1 MICGTSE
8 QNAFVHGRLR
18 LNPVAKGN
26 IVNQSTDQTA
36 KSSESNSF
44 SGVINSLREW
54 WHDEVTGEID
64 QAAVIEKRRQ
74 DCALSERYLFMTA
87 MSAGIAVI
95 GLLQSSTAVVIG
107 AMLLS
112 PLMGPIMGLGF
123 ALAIGDF
130 QWLKQSVRSLAWGS
144 AIAIA
149 LCAFL
154 VFFSPIKT
162 ITPEIAARTQPN
174 LFDLFV
180 ALFSGMAGAYAM
192 IRGRADAIVGVA
204 IATALMPP
212 LAVVGFG
219 LASWN
224 WTVFSGAFLLFITNL
239 VTIAL
244 TALGLAKLYGFRT
257 ALSQRQTQAQNF
269 IVIVVFLILVVPL
282 ALSLNKIVWE
292 TNAQRIVRE
301 EITEE
306 FQNKGRLSELEIGF
320 SRTPIPITATMLTP
334 RLRPD
339 AENEILA
346 ALENRLGRKV
356 DLTLTQFQV
365 GTSATAAE
373 QAELTKAKA
382 NEQAAAQQRAQM
394 LASRLALVAGVEDKD
409 VTIDTQRKRATVR
422 ANRLDGASMAA
433 YRVLEERI
441 AKTMPDWTIELIP
454 PMAAIP
460 STITFDEDGPS
471 ASGARALSTIEWAA
485 KRTDRPITLTGPEV
499 QVAQIAEMLGKS
511 GISVTTRP
519 GPAPVRADW
528 GE

>member
-1 MICGTSE
+1 MS
-8 QNAFVHGRLR
+8 
-18 LNPVAKGN
+18 
-26 IVNQSTDQTA
+26 QSKDQTVA
-36 KSSESNSF
+36 GRAPSSF
-44 SGVINSLREW
+44 SSVIKSLRDW

-144 AIAIA
+144 VLAIA

-192 IRGRADAIVGVA
+192 IRGRADTIVGVA

-219 LASWN
+219 LAAWN

-244 TALGLAKLYGFRT
+244 TAWGLAKLYGFRT
-257 ALSQRQTQAQNF
+257 SLSQRQTQAQNF
-269 IVIVVFLILVVPL
+269 IVIVVFLVLVVPL
-282 ALSLNKIVWE
+282 ALSLQKIVWE

-306 FQNKGRLSELEIGF
+306 FPKDGRLADLNIGF
-320 SRTPIPITATMLTP
+320 GNTPITIGATIMTP
-334 RLRPD
+334 RLRPE
-339 AENEILA
+339 AEQTIQN
-346 ALENRLGRKV
+346 ALQNRLGREI
-356 DLTLTQFQV
+356 DLTLTQYKFD
-365 GTSATAAE
+365 TSSTDAE
-373 QAELTKAKA
+373 RAELANARA
-382 NEQAAAQQRAQM
+382 NEEAAAVQRAQV
-394 LASRLALVAGVEDKD
+394 LAGRLALVAGVEDKD
-409 VTIDTQRKRATVR
+409 VTIDTQRKRANVR
-422 ANRLDGASMAA
+422 AKRLDGASMAA
-433 YRVLEERI
+433 YRALEERI
-441 AKTMPDWTIELIP
+441 ARTMPDWTIELIP

-460 STITFDEDGPS
+460 ATIPFDEDGPS
-471 ASGARALSTIEWAA
+471 PAGSRALSTIDWAA
-485 KRTDRPITLTGPEV
+485 RRTDRRVVLTGPEEQTA
-499 QVAQIAEMLGKS
+499 QVAEILGKD
-511 GISVTTRP
+511 GVSVTTLP
-519 GPAPVRADW
+519 GPAPLRVEW

>member
-1 MICGTSE
+1 MSE
-8 QNAFVHGRLR
+8 
-18 LNPVAKGN
+18 LNDKNTPGGAELQAAHK
-26 IVNQSTDQTA
+26 A
-36 KSSESNSF
+36 AEKHASESSF
-44 SGVINSLREW
+44 SRVIHSVQDW
-54 WHDEVTGEID
+54 WADEVTGEVD
-64 QAAVIEKRRQ
+64 QAAVIEKRRE

-130 QWLKQSVRSLAWGS
+130 SWMKQSVKSLAWGS
-144 AIAIA
+144 LLAIVFCG
-149 LCAFL
+149 LL

-219 LASWN
+219 FASWN
-224 WTVFSGAFLLFITNL
+224 WTVFSGSLLLFITNL

-244 TALGLAKLYGFRT
+244 TALVMAKLYGFRSS
-257 ALSQRQTQAQNF
+257 LSARQTQAQSLVII
-269 IVIVVFLILVVPL
+269 IVFFALVVPL

-292 TNAQRIVRE
+292 SNAQRIVRE

-306 FQNKGRLSELEIGF
+306 FQGGGRLSELEIAFG
-320 SRTPIPITATMLTP
+320 SKQLTVVATMLTP
-334 RLRPD
+334 TLKAN
-339 AENEILA
+339 AESEILM
-346 ALENRLGRKV
+346 ALENRLGRDV
-356 DLTLTQFQV
+356 ELTLTQYQV
-365 GTSATAAE
+365 GTSTTAAE
-373 QAELTKAKA
+373 QLELSKARA
-382 NEQAAAQQRAQM
+382 NEEAAATQRAQM

-409 VTIDTQRKRATVR
+409 VTVDQQRKRATVR
-422 ANRLDGASMAA
+422 ARRLDGASMAA
-433 YRVLEERI
+433 YRALEARI
-441 AKTMPDWTIELIP
+441 AKTEPDWTIELIP
-454 PMAAIP
+454 PTADLPDSIP
-460 STITFDEDGPS
+460 FAEDGPTS
-471 ASGARALSTIEWAA
+471 NGARALSTIEWAA
-485 KRTDRPITLTGPEV
+485 KRIDRSVVLIGP
-499 QVAQIAEMLGKS
+499 AEEASAAAEILGKRGVDVS
-511 GISVTTRP
+511 TRP
-519 GPAPVRADW
+519 DVGPLRADW
-528 GE
+528 GGAD

>member
-1 MICGTSE
+1 MSE
-8 QNAFVHGRLR
+8 TNDPNAPGGAELSAAHK
-18 LNPVAKGN
+18 AAEKH
-26 IVNQSTDQTA
+26 
-36 KSSESNSF
+36 SSESSF
-44 SGVINSLREW
+44 AKVVHSVQDW
-54 WHDEVTGEID
+54 WHDEVTGEVD
-64 QAAVIEKRRQ
+64 QHAVIEKRRE

-123 ALAIGDF
+123 ALAIGDYS
-130 QWLKQSVRSLAWGS
+130 WLKQSVKSLAWGS
-144 AIAIA
+144 LLAV
-149 LCAFL
+149 LFCGLL

-224 WTVFSGAFLLFITNL
+224 WTVFSGSGLLFITNL

-244 TALGLAKLYGFRT
+244 TAWVMAKLYGFRST
-257 ALSQRQTQAQNF
+257 LSQRQTQAQNF

-292 TNAQRIVRE
+292 SNAQRIVRE

-306 FQNKGRLSELEIGF
+306 FQGTGRLSELDIAF
-320 SRTPIPITATMLTP
+320 TAKPMRVNATMLTP
-334 RLRPD
+334 NLRED
-339 AENEILA
+339 AEAEILM
-346 ALENRLGRKV
+346 ALKNRLGREV
-356 DLTLTQFQV
+356 ELSLTQFQV
-365 GTSATAAE
+365 GTSSSAAE
-373 QAELTKAKA
+373 QLELAKAKA
-382 NEQAAAQQRAQM
+382 TEEAAASQRAQL

-409 VTIDTQRKRATVR
+409 VTVDQQRKRATVR
-422 ANRLDGASMAA
+422 AKRLEGATMAA
-433 YRVLEERI
+433 YRALEERI
-441 AKTMPDWTIELIP
+441 SRTEPEWTIELTP
-454 PMAAIP
+454 PNADLPAAIP
-460 STITFDEDGPS
+460 FGDDGPTVV
-471 ASGARALSTIEWAA
+471 GARALSTIEWAA
-485 KRTDRPITLTGPEV
+485 KRVDRPVVLRGALQQAT
-499 QVAQIAEMLGKS
+499 VAAEILGKRGVDVS
-511 GISVTTRP
+511 IQAGI
-519 GPAPVRADW
+519 GPLRAVWESED
-528 GE
+528 

>member
-1 MICGTSE
+1 VNETNQPTSAA
-8 QNAFVHGRLR
+8 NA
-18 LNPVAKGN
+18 
-26 IVNQSTDQTA
+26 
-36 KSSESNSF
+36 SNSF
-44 SGVINSLREW
+44 SSVIKSLREW

-130 QWLKQSVRSLAWGS
+130 NWLKQSVRSLAWGS
-144 AIAIA
+144 VIAIA

-162 ITPEIAARTQPN
+162 ITLEIAARTQPN

-192 IRGRADAIVGVA
+192 IRGRADTIVGVA

-244 TALGLAKLYGFRT
+244 TAWGLAKLYGFRT
-257 ALSQRQTQAQNF
+257 SLSQRQTQAQNF

-306 FQNKGRLSELEIGF
+306 FQNAGRLSELEIGF
-320 SRTPIPITATMLTP
+320 SRTPIPIDATMLTP
-334 RLRPD
+334 SLRPD
-339 AENEILA
+339 AEKAILA

-356 DLTLTQFQV
+356 ELTLTQFQV
-365 GTSATAAE
+365 GTSKTAAE
-373 QAELTKAKA
+373 QAELSKAKA
-382 NEQAAAQQRAQM
+382 NEEAAAVQRAQV
-394 LASRLALVAGVEDKD
+394 LAGRLALVAGVEDKD

-422 ANRLDGASMAA
+422 ARPLDGASMAA

-460 STITFDEDGPS
+460 STLGFDEDGLSPN
-471 ASGARALSTIEWAA
+471 GARALSTIEWAA
-485 KRTDRPITLTGPEV
+485 TRTDRAVIITGPND
-499 QVAQIAEMLGKS
+499 QVSLITEMLGKS
-511 GISVTTRP
+511 GVNVTTRS
-519 GPAPVRADW
+519 GPAPVRAEW